1 MKKILIFTL
10 TFFLFTCNYT
20 NAQLGK
26 FVKNVKT
33 NVQKD
38 LLGGQDQNSGKKTL
52 PEPAC
57 ACADAQVILDLGGKL
72 KVDYS
77 EINITTA
84 DDGSVLVQDRVNSNF
99 YIIKDGITRGPYAK
113 GNPALD
119 AFVGS
124 GNDNNKASDFTSK
137 YKDYINKT
145 GNKYLITFM
154 GKNYG
159 PYAIINQFVVTR
171 NKDKFAAVVTE
182 NLAVTEE
189 MSKRMEAEGKNAK
202 TDDEKMALS
211 MKFAQEVQENM
222 SGKDPRST
230 MPKLVTSISD
240 ANIGQVTVISG
251 QLKSNYKYND
261 ILVWEYDKIT
271 DLKGK
276 LIIIPPQGATMPEN
290 FFISSDNSR
299 YASYDYGTLTMS
311 DKSKFTDLFDVHW
324 LLVDGKTYLAYMYY
338 SPKKNSL
345 MQCKIPF

>member
-1 MKKILIFTL
+1 MKKTIFL
-10 TFFLFTCNYT
+10 ALVFFLFTVTYT
-20 NAQLGK
+20 NAQFGK

-57 ACADAQVILDLGGKL
+57 ACADATLILDLGGKL

-84 DDGSVLVQDRVNSNF
+84 DDGSVLVQDRVNSNY

-119 AFVGS
+119 ALVGS
-124 GNDNNKASDFTSK
+124 GNDNNKSSDFTSK

-145 GNKYLITFM
+145 GDKYLITFM

-159 PYAIINQFVVTR
+159 PYTIINQFVVTR

-182 NLAVTEE
+182 NVAVTEE
-189 MSKRMEAEGKNAK
+189 MGKRMEAEGKNAK

-211 MKFAQEVQENM
+211 MKYAQEVQANM

-230 MPKLVTSISD
+230 MPKLITSIPD
-240 ANIGQVTVISG
+240 ANIDQMTVLSG